1 MIRGYKYRLEPN
13 NEQADKI
20 KKTIGCA
27 RLVYNLTLEN
37 YKEQLNTYKET
48 GEKIKINGYSVF
60 KQDYPFLS
68 EVDSLALAN
77 SYTNFKNAINN
88 FFKSKK
94 GERKGKKVSFP
105 KKHKK
110 SKSKLT
116 YTTNNQNGTIDIK
129 DGYIKLPKIGWIKLV
144 YHRPYE
150 GKIKSAT
157 IKQERDGTFYVSVKC
172 EIEDKQNIIPVKTIK
187 KIAGLDM
194 SFTKFVVDSDDSV
207 PDDMKPK
214 YIRHYR
220 VNEKRISKL
229 QRRMSKKQLGSKNR
243 EKARIQL
250 AKESKYVA
258 NCRED
263 FAHKTS
269 LYYAEN
275 YDVIIIE
282 DIDMQKMSRSNLKGY
297 GKSANDLG
305 FGMFKKFLEYKLNDR
320 GKQLVVADKWFASS
334 KICNHCG
341 HKNTNLKLSD
351 RTWICPECGCVIDRD
366 KNAAYNLRDWYIK
379 QYNTAGT
386 AGINA
391 CGDKTATS
399 EVTHSQALSMKQEA
413 ATSLA

>member
-13 NEQADKI
+13 KEQADRI
-20 KKTIGCA
+20 KRTIGCA
-27 RLVYNLTLEN
+27 RFMYNILLED
-37 YKEQLNTYKET
+37 YKEQLNNRIE
-48 GEKIKINGYSVF
+48 GVPVKIKEVSTF
-60 KQDYPFLS
+60 KNKYEFLT

-77 SYTNFKNAINN
+77 SKQNLGTALSN
-88 FFKSKK
+88 FFKSRNGK
-94 GERKGKKVSFP
+94 RKGKKVSFP

-116 YTTNNQNGTIDIK
+116 YTTNSQNGTIDIK

-157 IKQERDGTFYVSVKC
+157 ITQERDETFYVSVKC
-172 EIEDKQNIIPVKTIK
+172 EIEDKQKIISTKTIK

-207 PDDMKPK
+207 PDDMKLK

-229 QRRMSKKQLGSKNR
+229 QRRMSKKQLGSKSR

-250 AKESKYVA
+250 AKESRYVA

-263 FAHKTS
+263 FAHKAA

-275 YDVIIIE
+275 YDVIVIE

-341 HKNTNLKLSD
+341 HKNTNLRLND
-351 RTWICPECGCVIDRD
+351 RTWVCPECGCVIDRD
-366 KNAAYNLRDWYIK
+366 KNAAYNLRDWYMK

-391 CGDKTATS
+391 CGDKTTTS